1 MKNRKSHYLIFLI
14 FVLLFHCFLQAQTYQ
29 EYNPNDERF
38 RILALE
44 KAKIRLEYSEK
55 QWLNAKELLEQNH
68 ISQDEFMM
76 YDLQYK
82 TDRLNFDQ
90 YMLSVIFDN
99 PYINVSKADKITD
112 INGEVFIDLS
122 IKNTSGGNYGL
133 EESLMGDMP
142 GSRLSITGVY
152 NLYVSIKDLNRTI
165 ISQPYEYH
173 ILKLDFDEE
182 YSIRF
187 RLIKDVESAIIST
200 NYGDRITEKQIYFTR
215 KQDSSLITISPD
227 IYAQEI
233 ETGQMATFRL
243 SMDYFGD
250 TRQSF
255 TVEMESLPEVFTW
268 DVFSLQSNVTMSR
281 LVFSPAETR
290 QNYGLRVRVP
300 ERIGNNI
307 EFDKPIEFRLLLKNS
322 QNEIASISELQI
334 VPTSR
339 VSMRL
344 IVNNLYWKGND
355 TQEINFSQIRLE
367 NEGMRA
373 ITNVSAE
380 IFLPANW
387 EYEITPQR
395 IEILNPGERVP
406 LEINIKMPTDVLPG
420 IYQIRYRM
428 IGNSVNRNLQ
438 TAEIEFR
445 AEVVKK
451 TNVIVVLL
459 SVILSLAVII
469 GAIMF
474 IIKISKN

>member
-1 MKNRKSHYLIFLI
+1 
-14 FVLLFHCFLQAQTYQ
+14 
-29 EYNPNDERF
+29 
-38 RILALE
+38 
-44 KAKIRLEYSEK
+44 
-55 QWLNAKELLEQNH
+55 
-68 ISQDEFMM
+68 
-76 YDLQYK
+76 
-82 TDRLNFDQ
+82 
-90 YMLSVIFDN
+90 
-99 PYINVSKADKITD
+99 
-112 INGEVFIDLS
+112 
-122 IKNTSGGNYGL
+122 
-133 EESLMGDMP
+133 
-142 GSRLSITGVY
+142 
-152 NLYVSIKDLNRTI
+152 
-165 ISQPYEYH
+165 
-173 ILKLDFDEE
+173 
-182 YSIRF
+182 
-187 RLIKDVESAIIST
+187 
-200 NYGDRITEKQIYFTR
+200 
-215 KQDSSLITISPD
+215 
-227 IYAQEI
+227 
-233 ETGQMATFRL
+233 
-243 SMDYFGD
+243 
-250 TRQSF
+250 
-255 TVEMESLPEVFTW
+255 
-268 DVFSLQSNVTMSR
+268 
-281 LVFSPAETR
+281 
-290 QNYGLRVRVP
+290 
-300 ERIGNNI
+300 
-307 EFDKPIEFRLLLKNS
+307 
-322 QNEIASISELQI
+322 
-334 VPTSR
+334 
-339 VSMRL
+339 L